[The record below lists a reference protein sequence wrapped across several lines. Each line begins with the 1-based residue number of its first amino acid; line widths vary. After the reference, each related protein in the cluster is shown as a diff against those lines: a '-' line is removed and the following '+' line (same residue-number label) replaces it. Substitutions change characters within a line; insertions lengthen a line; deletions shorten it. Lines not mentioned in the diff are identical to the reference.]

1 MSGSSPSS
9 KGSNHGFFL
18 ELAIRSFEGDEEVQ
32 REMSGGA
39 RKSGLVKWVEGE
51 EGGELEVGKN
61 GGRDLVGREEVA
73 MDDS

>member
-1 MSGSSPSS
+1 M
-9 KGSNHGFFL
+9 
-18 ELAIRSFEGDEEVQ
+18 Q

-51 EGGELEVGKN
+51 EGGKPDVGKN

-73 MDDS
+73 MDGCWEVVSWGICMGFRQC